1 MHAALD
7 RLSPECREILDRFF
21 CRDES
26 YRTIGAE
33 LELPA
38 GTIASRIARCLSRLR
53 DVLDRAREENRGP
66 PRRVEGGTAMTTP
79 EERIAEL
86 LRALPAPPTGWVE
99 AAKELP
105 AVRRELDTILE
116 RIERDERLRERAVAD
131 LEAMLRAEGVEP
143 TPVVVAHLRR
153 RLES

>member
-1 MHAALD
+1 M
-7 RLSPECREILDRFF
+7 
-21 CRDES
+21 
-26 YRTIGAE
+26 
-33 LELPA
+33 
-38 GTIASRIARCLSRLR
+38 
-53 DVLDRAREENRGP
+53 
-66 PRRVEGGTAMTTP
+66 TP

-86 LRALPAPPTGWVE
+86 LRALPTPPAGWVQ

-105 AVRRELDTILE
+105 AARRELETILE
-116 RIERDERLRERAVAD
+116 RVERDQRFRERVVAD

>member
-1 MHAALD
+1 
-7 RLSPECREILDRFF
+7 
-21 CRDES
+21 
-26 YRTIGAE
+26 
-33 LELPA
+33 
-38 GTIASRIARCLSRLR
+38 
-53 DVLDRAREENRGP
+53 
-66 PRRVEGGTAMTTP
+66 MTTP

-105 AVRRELDTILE
+105 AVRRDLDTVLE
-116 RIERDERLRERAVAD
+116 RLERDERLRERAVAD

-143 TPVVVAHLRR
+143 TPVVIAHLRR